1 MTPKLS
7 DMLLAVLAILAFSY
21 LAVTFLQLP

>member
-7 DMLLAVLAILAFSY
+7 DMLLAVLALAAFGY
-21 LAVTFLQLP
+21 LAATILQLP

>member
-21 LAVTFLQLP
+21 LAVTILQLP

>member
-7 DMLLAVLAILAFSY
+7 DMLLALLALLAFSY
-21 LAVTFLQLP
+21 LAATILHLS